1 MLKQIKKKNENTNK
15 NLKTLVNSVDSAA
28 NDLPP
33 NQIPINIF
41 TLIED
46 LKISKFILFCH
57 CA

>member
-1 MLKQIKKKNENTNK
+1 MLKQIKKKNETTNK

-33 NQIPINIF
+33 NQMPINIF

-46 LKISKFILFCH
+46 LKISKLIF
-57 CA
+57 